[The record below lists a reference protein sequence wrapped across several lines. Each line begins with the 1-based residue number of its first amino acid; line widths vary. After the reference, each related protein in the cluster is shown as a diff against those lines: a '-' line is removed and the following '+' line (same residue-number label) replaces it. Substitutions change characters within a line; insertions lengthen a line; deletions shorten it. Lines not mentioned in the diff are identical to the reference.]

1 MENRGDIDYRALSHA
16 APFPVAFQ
24 RSAFTVIHMATPK
37 KLTAK
42 DLVVG
47 ASYLHR
53 NGLFVR
59 HIDAVEGGR
68 VMYHDQDSDGCC
80 SKQVFLN
87 LCPSLATAE
96 DVAIAAQNRLAIDQ
110 ATSGG
115 KLTLRDEANAV
126 TAYAFRNGLLEDLH
140 AGKPSPLFDQPGYS
154 RISDDEMKRLMI
166 EASEKLAEMLRLK
179 QQEPVKYDA
188 FIRKYHRAYCRAW
201 RRE

>member
-1 MENRGDIDYRALSHA
+1 VI
-16 APFPVAFQ
+16 FTFAFQ
-24 RSAFTVIHMATPK
+24 PSAFTVIHMATPK
-37 KLTAK
+37 KITGK

-59 HIDAVEGGR
+59 HIDAIEGGT
-68 VMYHDQDSDGCC
+68 VSYHDQYGEGCC

-87 LCPSLATAE
+87 LCPSVATAE
-96 DVAIAAQNRLAIDQ
+96 DVATATQNLLAIDQ
-110 ATSGG
+110 ATSGD

-126 TAYAFRNGLLEDLH
+126 TAYAFRNGFLEDLH
-140 AGKPSPLFDQPGYS
+140 AGKPSPLLEQPGYS

-166 EASEKLAEMLRLK
+166 EASEKLAQMLRLK
-179 QQEPVKYDA
+179 QQEPLKYDA

-201 RRE
+201 KRE